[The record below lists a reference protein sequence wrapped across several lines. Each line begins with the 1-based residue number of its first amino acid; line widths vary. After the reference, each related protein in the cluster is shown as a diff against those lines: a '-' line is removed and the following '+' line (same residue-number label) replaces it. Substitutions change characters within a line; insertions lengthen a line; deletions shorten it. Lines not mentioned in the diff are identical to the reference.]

1 MERTGKLNPR
11 LSSFFFGYGLDGDI
25 ADELATLSLTV
36 ISGTVL
42 LTGCV
47 VRSTI

>member
-1 MERTGKLNPR
+1 MERTGKLAIWIAP
-11 LSSFFFGYGLDGDI
+11 DGDV
-25 ADELATLSLTV
+25 ADELATLGLTV